1 MNARVGLV
9 CFLPPKCLIIGF
21 ASLQKG
27 LKQFSVFAQ
36 VGNVVSGMVS
46 TAAEALALVEQSL
59 PPVRTT
65 ATTAVSALTF

>member
-9 CFLPPKCLIIGF
+9 YFLPPKCLIIGF